1 MLGNLSL
8 DCVLGELYGA
18 LHNVHVLVLL
28 LFQCDKMCWPEM
40 PLGSGPGIYEERM
53 PQGYGM
59 GETAGCHPL
68 TRAQHNNIC

>member
-1 MLGNLSL
+1 MG
-8 DCVLGELYGA
+8 GA
-18 LHNVHVLVLL
+18 LWGIAQCPCFNVAFISMRQDVLA
-28 LFQCDKMCWPEM
+28 EM

-59 GETAGCHPL
+59 SETAGCHPL